1 MQEAGR
7 KLEDPNWRLR
17 PASEPRFGP
26 SMSTNGP
33 LTPEQSPV
41 IQSER
46 SPSPTTNGH
55 ASPRFTFGVPST
67 EYLSFAGP
75 GGNEFARGEP
85 SFRLG
90 YTASSSYCCRLP
102 VCQVCLH
109 SRANVF
115 TAWPADYACLIRA
128 CTCHCLQAS
137 GKMASI
143 QSMTACVSHRGALW
157 HFPMSS

>member
-1 MQEAGR
+1 
-7 KLEDPNWRLR
+7 
-17 PASEPRFGP
+17 
-26 SMSTNGP
+26 MSTNGP

-85 SFRLG
+85 SFRMG
-90 YTASSSYCCRLP
+90 YNCFQFVLLSSSRLSSLSAFEGK
-102 VCQVCLH
+102 CLY
-109 SRANVF
+109 S
-115 TAWPADYACLIRA
+115 
-128 CTCHCLQAS
+128 
-137 GKMASI
+137 MASRLRLLS
-143 QSMTACVSHRGALW
+143 QSLYMPSPAGFRQDGQHSIDDCMCQSQGCLVAFSNVQLMARESV
-157 HFPMSS
+157 HFAGFIKSC